1 MEVIMKLKQITVPIE
16 NSYERL
22 VELTSAL
29 SDKGIRPGALTL
41 VDTGN
46 YGELRILVSDLA
58 TARQILMQ
66 KDIPG
71 RVDDVVAVQIDNGP
85 GQLSGLMKK
94 LMDAG
99 IKIKYSYAH
108 TGANPGKTIMVFCFN
123 DNDKAIRVLTEKHI
137 RPLDNNI
144 ISRLEA
150 AA

>member
-1 MEVIMKLKQITVPIE
+1 MKLKQISVPIE

-29 SDKGIRPGALTL
+29 GDKGITPDALTL

-58 TARQILMQ
+58 AARQILLQ
-66 KDIPG
+66 KDIPA
-71 RVDDVVAVQIDNGP
+71 RIEDVVAVQIENAP
-85 GQLSGLMKK
+85 GYLPRLMKK

-108 TGANPGKTIMVFCFN
+108 SGLNQGKTIMVFCFN
-123 DNDKAIRVLTEKHI
+123 DNDKAIRVLTEKQI
-137 RPLDNNI
+137 LPLDANI
-144 ISRLEA
+144 INRLEA

>member
-1 MEVIMKLKQITVPIE
+1 MKLKQISVPIE

-29 SDKGIRPGALTL
+29 GDKGITPDALTL

-58 TARQILMQ
+58 AARQILLQ
-66 KDIPG
+66 KDIPA
-71 RVDDVVAVQIDNGP
+71 RIEDVVAVQIENAP
-85 GQLSGLMKK
+85 GYLPRLMKK

-108 TGANPGKTIMVFCFN
+108 TGLNQGKTIMVFCFN
-123 DNDKAIRVLTEKHI
+123 DNDKAIRVLTEKQI
-137 RPLDNNI
+137 LPLDANI
-144 ISRLEA
+144 INRLEA

>member
-1 MEVIMKLKQITVPIE
+1 MKLKQISVPIE

-29 SDKGIRPGALTL
+29 GDKGITPGALTL

-71 RVDDVVAVQIDNGP
+71 RVDEVVAVQIENGP
-85 GQLSGLMKK
+85 GQLPALMKK

-108 TGANPGKTIMVFCFN
+108 TGLNQGKTIMIFCFN
-123 DNDKAIRVLTEKHI
+123 DNDEAIRVLTEKHI
-137 RPLDNNI
+137 QPLDYHTI
-144 ISRLEA
+144 GMLEA

>member
-1 MEVIMKLKQITVPIE
+1 MKLKQISVPIE

-29 SDKGIRPGALTL
+29 GDKGITPGALTL

-71 RVDDVVAVQIDNGP
+71 RVDEVVAVQIENGP
-85 GQLSGLMKK
+85 GQLPALMKK

-108 TGANPGKTIMVFCFN
+108 TGLNQGKTIMIFCFN
-123 DNDKAIRVLTEKHI
+123 DNDEAIRVLTEKHI
-137 RPLDNNI
+137 QPLDYHTI
-144 ISRLEA
+144 GILEA